1 MRKLGIRVV
10 VVGIALG
17 AAWAVTAW
25 PRLNDVETGRTPEYP
40 DLQVRTYAA
49 APGRVA
55 QALKDALGG
64 RPRWTVVGSGQGPG
78 GTVVTAVH
86 QTRLF
91 RFEDDVTVRIRRQG
105 GATEVSVRSQ
115 SRIGGW
121 DFGQNA
127 RNVRELLEV
136 LDGELR

>member
-1 MRKLGIRVV
+1 MRW
-10 VVGIALG
+10 VGVAVLVLG

-40 DLQVRTYAA
+40 DLQVRTYCGVAGA
-49 APGRVA
+49 GGGGPAGCPRRPAPLDR
-55 QALKDALGG
+55 GG
-64 RPRWTVVGSGQGPG
+64 LRPGPG

-127 RNVRELLEV
+127 RNVRELFGRTRCGRL
-136 LDGELR
+136 GP

>member
-1 MRKLGIRVV
+1 MKMRWLGLLVV
-10 VVGIALG
+10 VLGVG
-17 AAWAVTAW
+17 WVVTAW

-40 DLQVRTYAA
+40 DLQVSTYAA
-49 APGRVA
+49 SPGRVA
-55 QALKDALGG
+55 EALKEALDS

-78 GTVVTAVH
+78 GTVMTAVH

-91 RFEDDVTVRIRRQG
+91 RFEDDVTVSIRRRDG
-105 GATEVSVRSQ
+105 STTVSVRSQ
-115 SRIGGW
+115 SRIGEW

-136 LDGELR
+136 LDAELR